1 MEQKIEVDKLIFD
14 FVYELALRDAV
25 MRTAYLGDKSELR
38 KCQEAK
44 NIVRKYANDIINGKF
59 FHYDGYYDI
68 ATNLCHSF
76 NPYIKVPE
84 GSKNNN
90 PQFTLGNAQKL
101 LNMTMKYLYIMCYKN
116 NELRDKFKNCHCPMD
131 GIMIDKVINEL
142 KKLKSKGDSSVQ
154 QYTQKGYI
162 GKLKGKPW
170 SRLSISDDKAIDDE
184 TIDDKAIYEQFQKSV
199 KFLADKQGL
208 SPIEYDYYLWNKK
221 EETTAD

>member
-25 MRTAYLGDKSELR
+25 MRTAFLGDKSELR

-90 PQFTLGNAQKL
+90 SQFTLGNAQKL

-131 GIMIDKVINEL
+131 GIMIDKV
-142 KKLKSKGDSSVQ
+142 KKEFKNCSRKEKEEHIGKFKNASWSKLTFDNKDVYQ
-154 QYTQKGYI
+154 QYQE
-162 GKLKGKPW
+162 
-170 SRLSISDDKAIDDE
+170 A
-184 TIDDKAIYEQFQKSV
+184 V
-199 KFLADKQGL
+199 KFLAEKQDL
-208 SPIEYDYYLWNKK
+208 YPLEYDYFLWNS
-221 EETTAD
+221 